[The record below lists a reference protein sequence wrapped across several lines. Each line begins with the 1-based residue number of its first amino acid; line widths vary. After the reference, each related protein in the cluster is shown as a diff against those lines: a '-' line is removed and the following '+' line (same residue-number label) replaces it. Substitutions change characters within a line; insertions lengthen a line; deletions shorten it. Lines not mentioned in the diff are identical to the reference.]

1 MGRAWSESA
10 KWFHVATVTMPV
22 VSKMGLCDE
31 PPGGLGYGRDSAR
44 GLCEMSGIGWFLHAA
59 SKQPEEN
66 PVYVQVEQVGHAPGQ
81 RPGIGSQSVV
91 AVQDVLEH
99 VVGGSPR

>member
-31 PPGGLGYGRDSAR
+31 PPGGLGYGGAILRAVSAR
-44 GLCEMSGIGWFLHAA
+44 
-59 SKQPEEN
+59 
-66 PVYVQVEQVGHAPGQ
+66 
-81 RPGIGSQSVV
+81 
-91 AVQDVLEH
+91 
-99 VVGGSPR
+99 